1 MRKTLLTLFCA
12 FTTLMLSAQSAK
24 TYSDNLVVTV
34 NDLSTPPI
42 PADVLVIDNGDGTI
56 NFALKNFCLVLGDN
70 SMPVGNIAIDNLK
83 LEDTEDGL
91 KAFTYNGPLTIAEG
105 DMEGVDSWMGPL
117 LGELPLE
124 LSGKLSDDKLYVAI
138 SLNLIDMLGQVIYVQ
153 FGTDDFETSISK
165 INVNSSLQQVYDI
178 SGRPVIQMGTKNL
191 PKGLYVIKGK
201 KISVK

>member
-1 MRKTLLTLFCA
+1 MKKTLLTLFCA

-83 LEDTEDGL
+83 LEDAEDGL
-91 KAFTYNGPLTIAEG
+91 KSFSYNGPLTIAEG

-153 FGTDDFETSISK
+153 FGTDDFETGISK
-165 INVNSSLQQVYDI
+165 IKVNSSLQQVYDI